1 MHIFVPNFQ
10 GTQMLR
16 FLLAATTLLFA
27 TACSTHP
34 KVIAPK
40 PVIKSIAIIPAT
52 SPANYTL
59 ENVSAVQ
66 FVIPLAATFNY
77 LDSKQKAKAFNEK
90 LAARPASLGPSFS
103 EEVARSLRLLGYE
116 VQVLEGVL
124 RPPGDL
130 DNVDYAKIV
139 TTADAVLHV
148 QLTEVGLFS
157 PRSSSNYVPRVNA
170 YGTLFVKGR
179 ADYLYDQQV
188 YYGVDATSSKAWS
201 IPSDPRFAYNSFD
214 AVLSNI
220 DEVQNAFQVG
230 TYAISKRIAEQVH
243 ESIK

>member
-1 MHIFVPNFQ
+1 MRDFTLNFQ

-16 FLLAATTLLFA
+16 FLLVATTFMFA
-27 TACSTHP
+27 TACSTQP

-66 FVIPLAATFNY
+66 FLIPLAATVNY

-90 LAARPASLGPSFS
+90 LAARPPSLGPSFT

-116 VQVLEGVL
+116 VQILEGVL

-130 DNVDYAKIV
+130 DNVDYAKVV

-148 QLTEVGLFS
+148 QFTQVGLFS
-157 PRSSSNYVPRVNA
+157 PRSSANYIPRVNA
-170 YGTLFVKGR
+170 YGTMFVKGR
-179 ADYLYDQQV
+179 TDYLYDQQV
-188 YYGVDATSSKAWS
+188 YYGVDATSSALWS
-201 IPSDPRFAYNSFD
+201 IPSDPKFAYTSFD
-214 AVLSNI
+214 SVLSNI
-220 DEVQNAFQVG
+220 DEVQNAFQIG
-230 TYAISKRIAEQVH
+230 AQAIGKRIAEQVH